1 MQLSTKDRHILED
14 LAAGKKPDD
23 IVAERHD
30 ITLKDIA
37 QAAHNALRLDTL
49 HRHTST
55 HKSGD
60 TDTRT
65 YEVWTPSE
73 DKRLQSMLEH
83 GTPIQTISNV
93 LERHPMVIR
102 RRMRQLELDS
112 YL

>member
-1 MQLSTKDRHILED
+1 MPLSAKDRHILED
-14 LAAGKKPDD
+14 LAVGHTLDE
-23 IVAERHD
+23 IVAKRAD
-30 ITLKDIA
+30 VTLEDIA
-37 QAAHNALRLDTL
+37 KAAHNALRLDTV
-49 HRHTST
+49 HRHTTT

-73 DKRLQSMLEH
+73 DKRLQAMLEH
-83 GTPIQTISNV
+83 GTAIQTISEV

-102 RRMRQLELDS
+102 RRMRQLELES